1 MTQTQ
6 SQLSKLIHTMKVEMK
21 LFDEFADGEN
31 RLNDLAK
38 KKKWAEMQSVLE
50 ELNGLA
56 EKIEE
61 CEDTRNTVYTICKAE
76 MKLKED
82 DGFQLFLAQVP
93 EKHRETLAGLHAG
106 LKKRLLAIK
115 SLSSGLIYYFACMQ
129 DSIAQVLGEI
139 FPHRKGKLYSPQGE
153 TKESS
158 EEAVV
163 VNHKL

>member
-6 SQLSKLIHTMKVEMK
+6 SQLSKLIHAMKAEMK
-21 LFDEFADGEN
+21 LFDEFAEGEN

-38 KKKWAEMQSVLE
+38 RKKWAEMQAVLE
-50 ELNGLA
+50 ELGSLA

-61 CEDTRNTVYTICKAE
+61 CEDSRNAVYLSCKAE
-76 MKLKED
+76 MNLKED
-82 DGFQLFLAQVP
+82 DGFALFLAQVP
-93 EKHRETLAGLHAG
+93 DKHRETLARLHAG

-139 FPHRKGKLYSPQGE
+139 FPHRKGTLYSPQGE
-153 TKESS
+153 SKESS
-158 EEAVV
+158 EAAVV
-163 VNHKL
+163 VNHEL

>member
-6 SQLSKLIHTMKVEMK
+6 PQLSKLIHAMKAEMK
-21 LFDEFADGEN
+21 LFDEFTEAEN

-38 KKKWAEMQSVLE
+38 KKRWAEMQAVLE
-50 ELNGLA
+50 VLNGLA

-61 CEDTRNTVYTICKAE
+61 CEDNRNTVYIACKAE
-76 MKLKED
+76 MDLGED
-82 DGFQLFLAQVP
+82 DGFQLFLARVP
-93 EKHRETLAGLHAG
+93 EKHRKPLADLHAG

-158 EEAVV
+158 EAAVV
-163 VNHKL
+163 VNHEL